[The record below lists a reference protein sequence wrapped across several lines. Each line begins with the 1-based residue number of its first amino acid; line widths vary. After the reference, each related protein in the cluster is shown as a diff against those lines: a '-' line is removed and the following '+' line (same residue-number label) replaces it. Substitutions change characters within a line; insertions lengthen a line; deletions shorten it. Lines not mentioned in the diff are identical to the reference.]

1 MDIATLPLGQIARDI
16 PGATSVLHKLK
27 LDFCCGGAT
36 SLMEAANNKGL
47 DIDSIV
53 ASLQTRQSVQQ
64 NPQTDIAEA
73 STEELIEHI
82 LDRYHDVHREQLPE
96 LIRLSKRVERVH
108 GGRPECPAGLAA
120 QLEAMMKQLEH
131 HMSKEEQI
139 LFPMIARGVEGLAKI
154 PVSVMREEHDD
165 HGETLQRIYKI
176 TNDITMPADACNTWT
191 ALYQGL
197 RIFRDDLMEHIHLE
211 NNVLFNRI
219 DGQMGGAHRH

>member
-16 PGATSVLHKLK
+16 PGATAVLHKLK

-36 SLMEAANNKGL
+36 SLKEAADKKGL
-47 DIDSIV
+47 DIDSIIT
-53 ASLQTRQSVQQ
+53 SLQARSDQQSAHV
-64 NPQTDIAEA
+64 NTAESA
-73 STEELIEHI
+73 TEELIEHI
-82 LDRYHDVHREQLPE
+82 LNRYHDVHREQLPE

-139 LFPMIARGVEGLAKI
+139 LFPMIARGVEGLAII

-165 HGETLQRIYKI
+165 HGATLQRIYKI
-176 TNDITMPADACNTWT
+176 TNNITLPADACNTWT

-197 RIFRDDLMEHIHLE
+197 RTFRDDLMEHIHLE

-219 DGQMGGAHRH
+219 DGQMGGARKH